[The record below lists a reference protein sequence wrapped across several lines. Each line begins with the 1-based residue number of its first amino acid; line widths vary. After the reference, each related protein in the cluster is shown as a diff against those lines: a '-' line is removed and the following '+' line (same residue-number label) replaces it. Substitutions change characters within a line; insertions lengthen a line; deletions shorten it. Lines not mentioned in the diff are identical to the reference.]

1 MTGYFSFND
10 PQLRADVLSNGKMGV
25 KYEVSWSAENQGG
38 GSKEHITFQVYI
50 EVDNNSDLGT
60 KELAALERAKA
71 IMQELL
77 KLD

>member
-10 PQLRADVLSNGKMGV
+10 PQLRADVLGNGKMGM
-25 KYEVSWSAENQGG
+25 KYEVFWSAENQGG
-38 GSKEHITFQVYI
+38 GAKENLTFQVYI
-50 EVDNNSDLGT
+50 EVENNSDVKT
-60 KELAALERAKA
+60 KELAALERAKT